1 MRRITSLF
9 AGSIALAACAST
21 AGVRPDEGAA
31 AGGLIEKPKF
41 RLADIE
47 NRDGDGLNRVLGA
60 PDLVRVEGRGE
71 FRRYT
76 LATCA
81 LLITLYPEDTGVRRV
96 RSVEAG
102 ALKSGEEKPD
112 LDSCLAHGR

>member
-1 MRRITSLF
+1 MGRMTGLL
-9 AGSIALAACAST
+9 AGSIALAACAS
-21 AGVRPDEGAA
+21 APGMRPDDGAA

-47 NRDGDGLNRVLGA
+47 NRDGDGLDRVLGA
-60 PDLVRVEGRGE
+60 PDLVRIEGRGE

-76 LATCA
+76 LAACA
-81 LLITLYPEDTGVRRV
+81 LLITLYPDDTGVRRV

-112 LDSCLAHGR
+112 LDRCLAYGC